1 MKEIF
6 WIKGN
11 PPAPLAIVL
20 RPRGGDWLEDD
31 LLRLK
36 QGGIETVVSMLEE
49 DEAVLLALAEESVL
63 AKKIGMQFLSFP
75 IPDTQ
80 VPPDNAALRSFV
92 AGLATRLRAGER
104 VGVHCRGSVGRAT
117 VIAACTLIQLGWQP
131 KAALATIASARG
143 LAVPDTQEQAEWI
156 LNYQAEP

>member
-1 MKEIF
+1 MNDIF

-11 PPAPLAIVL
+11 PSAPLAIVL
-20 RPRGGDWLEDD
+20 CPRGDDGLEDD

-36 QGGIETVVSMLEE
+36 RGGIETVVSMLEE

-63 AKKIGMQFLSFP
+63 AKKIGLQFLSFP

-80 VPPDNAALRSFV
+80 VPHDNASFRSFI

-104 VGVHCRGSVGRAT
+104 IGVHCRGSIGRST
-117 VIAACTLIQLGWQP
+117 VIAACTLIQLGWPP
-131 KAALATIASARG
+131 KAALEAIAAARG
-143 LAVPDTQEQAEWI
+143 LAVPDTQEQANWI
-156 LNYQAEP
+156 LRYAARP